1 MMPLLVWIVI
11 IIITIDM
18 IKCFIRRYDYLIL
31 KSSSYDVIKKNYK
44 HNYNFLTGDENIIYS
59 RHEYQSL
66 LQQSLD
72 SNDNIQI
79 QRKLV
84 NNKDHQQPQHQHQQ
98 PHLNINNN
106 KNDINVIRTIITRQ
120 IDDCWYE
127 IRRLVPKE
135 TLILFENELIDSI
148 SLVVLATL
156 RRSAEEY
163 STSRYLI
170 GEMLREA
177 DVNSDGK
184 LSYSE
189 WHRWLRNTSIDVND
203 NDVDDDNDIHDAH
216 ESDDDDDGND
226 KAHTSHS
233 GKRYRRGRIRI
244 DRRNITSSSS
254 NDNDLSSSSLDDPM
268 ITSLQ
273 SVFDHALSTLTIIT
287 RITND
292 PHILSTSFIA
302 GSIAAGVLDDSICK
316 RIMSKMPPS
325 SW

>member
-1 MMPLLVWIVI
+1 MMQLLVWMI
-11 IIITIDM
+11 IISIDM
-18 IKCFIRRYDYLIL
+18 RKCFIRRYNYLLL
-31 KSSSYDVIKKNYK
+31 KLSSYNVIKNNCKY
-44 HNYNFLTGDENIIYS
+44 NYNGDQNIF
-59 RHEYQSL
+59 YQSL
-66 LQQSLD
+66 LLNSLG
-72 SNDNIQI
+72 SNNDIEINS
-79 QRKLV
+79 KLYR
-84 NNKDHQQPQHQHQQ
+84 DHSIHHHQQ
-98 PHLNINNN
+98 PHLKIDND

-135 TLILFENELIDSI
+135 SLILFENELIDSI

-170 GEMLREA
+170 REMLREA

-189 WHRWLRNTSIDVND
+189 WYRWLRNTSIDVND
-203 NDVDDDNDIHDAH
+203 VNDIHDAQDN
-216 ESDDDDDGND
+216 DDSSGDDNDGND
-226 KAHTSHS
+226 KARPNHS
-233 GKRYRRGRIRI
+233 G
-244 DRRNITSSSS
+244 DRHGSSSRRRRFDS
-254 NDNDLSSSSLDDPM
+254 PYSRSSNNDNVLSSSDDPM
-268 ITSLQ
+268 ITSLR

-316 RIMSKMPPS
+316 RIMSKMSPS

>member
-1 MMPLLVWIVI
+1 MMMLLLVWIII

-31 KSSSYDVIKKNYK
+31 KSSSYNVIKKNYK

-59 RHEYQSL
+59 RHEYQL
-66 LQQSLD
+66 LLLQSLD
-72 SNDNIQI
+72 SNDDIQI

-84 NNKDHQQPQHQHQQ
+84 NNKDYNHHKQQPQHQQ
-98 PHLNINNN
+98 PHLDVNNN

-170 GEMLREA
+170 REMLREA

-189 WHRWLRNTSIDVND
+189 WYRWLRNTSIDVND

-216 ESDDDDDGND
+216 DSDDDDDEND
-226 KAHTSHS
+226 KTHTSHS
-233 GKRYRRGRIRI
+233 GERHRRRGKTI
-244 DRRNITSSSS
+244 DRSSN
-254 NDNDLSSSSLDDPM
+254 NDNDLSSSSPSSLDDPHYRVC
-268 ITSLQ
+268 L
-273 SVFDHALSTLTIIT
+273 
-287 RITND
+287 
-292 PHILSTSFIA
+292 
-302 GSIAAGVLDDSICK
+302 
-316 RIMSKMPPS
+316 IMPYQH
-325 SW
+325 

>member
-1 MMPLLVWIVI
+1 M
-11 IIITIDM
+11 
-18 IKCFIRRYDYLIL
+18 RRYNYLLL
-31 KSSSYDVIKKNYK
+31 KLSSYNIIKNNYK
-44 HNYNFLTGDENIIYS
+44 YNYNGDQNIF
-59 RHEYQSL
+59 YQSL
-66 LQQSLD
+66 LLNSLG
-72 SNDNIQI
+72 SNNDIEINS
-79 QRKLV
+79 KLYR
-84 NNKDHQQPQHQHQQ
+84 DHTIHHHQQ
-98 PHLNINNN
+98 PHLNIDNN

-135 TLILFENELIDSI
+135 SLILFENELIDSI

-170 GEMLREA
+170 REMLQEA

-189 WHRWLRNTSIDVND
+189 WYRWLRNTASIDVND
-203 NDVDDDNDIHDAH
+203 VDNNNDVHDAH
-216 ESDDDDDGND
+216 DNDYSSVDDNDDDDGND
-226 KAHTSHS
+226 KARPSHNRERHES
-233 GKRYRRGRIRI
+233 SRRRRRRFGSRYKR
-244 DRRNITSSSS
+244 SSS
-254 NDNDLSSSSLDDPM
+254 NDNDLSSSDDPM
-268 ITSLQ
+268 ITSLR

-316 RIMSKMPPS
+316 RIMSKMSPT

>member
-1 MMPLLVWIVI
+1 MMQLLLLVWII
-11 IIITIDM
+11 IISIDTR
-18 IKCFIRRYDYLIL
+18 KCFIRRYNYFLL
-31 KSSSYDVIKKNYK
+31 KLSSYNSIKNNYK
-44 HNYNFLTGDENIIYS
+44 CNYDFFNDDQNIFY
-59 RHEYQSL
+59 HSL
-66 LQQSLD
+66 LLNPLE
-72 SNDNIQI
+72 SNNDIEINS
-79 QRKLV
+79 KL
-84 NNKDHQQPQHQHQQ
+84 NRNHNHYHHHQQ
-98 PHLNINNN
+98 PHLNIDNN
-106 KNDINVIRTIITRQ
+106 KNDINIIRTMITRQ

-163 STSRYLI
+163 NTSRYLI
-170 GEMLREA
+170 REMLREA

-189 WHRWLRNTSIDVND
+189 WYRWLRDTSIDVND
-203 NDVDDDNDIHDAH
+203 VDDNNIHDAH
-216 ESDDDDDGND
+216 YNDYSSGDDGND
-226 KAHTSHS
+226 KARPDHS
-233 GKRYRRGRIRI
+233 GNRHGSSRRRRFDSRYSI
-244 DRRNITSSSS
+244 SSN
-254 NDNDLSSSSLDDPM
+254 NDNDLSSSDDPM
-268 ITSLQ
+268 ITSLR

-316 RIMSKMPPS
+316 RIMSKMSSS

>member
-1 MMPLLVWIVI
+1 MKL
-11 IIITIDM
+11 
-18 IKCFIRRYDYLIL
+18 
-31 KSSSYDVIKKNYK
+31 SSY
-44 HNYNFLTGDENIIYS
+44 NIIKYNCKCIFNCDQNIFY
-59 RHEYQSL
+59 HSL
-66 LQQSLD
+66 LLNSFD
-72 SNDNIQI
+72 SNNDIEINS
-79 QRKLV
+79 KL
-84 NNKDHQQPQHQHQQ
+84 NRDHHHHQQQQ
-98 PHLNINNN
+98 QQQQQHLNIDNN
-106 KNDINVIRTIITRQ
+106 KNDINIIRTMITRQ

-163 STSRYLI
+163 NTSRYLI
-170 GEMLREA
+170 REMLREA

-189 WHRWLRNTSIDVND
+189 WYRWLRNKSIDVND
-203 NDVDDDNDIHDAH
+203 VDDNDIHDAH
-216 ESDDDDDGND
+216 DNDYSSGDDND
-226 KAHTSHS
+226 KARPNHS
-233 GKRYRRGRIRI
+233 GDRHGSSRRRRRRFDSRYSG
-244 DRRNITSSSS
+244 SSN
-254 NDNDLSSSSLDDPM
+254 NDNDLSSSNDPM
-268 ITSLQ
+268 ITSLRN
-273 SVFDHALSTLTIIT
+273 VFDHALSTLTIIT

-316 RIMSKMPPS
+316 RIMSKMSPS